1 MKNQTTPSTG
11 NSTGNTAH
19 DITTEPT
26 RTGITQSFRHF
37 YASNGITLDAERLST
52 CHIALAGIRMLTEVL
67 NKNQLDDQDGDGGI
81 ELNVRNRLVPLTHF
95 QFSVKI
101 RPTLTQALYA
111 PHHTKTHGKP
121 E

>member
-1 MKNQTTPSTG
+1 MTIASKPLPIAATSGTT
-11 NSTGNTAH
+11 AQ

-67 NKNQLDDQDGDGGI
+67 NKNQLDDQGGDGGI
-81 ELNVRNRLVPLTHF
+81 ELNVHSFEGLLCAMTCCTKVLEN
-95 QFSVKI
+95 
-101 RPTLTQALYA
+101 TLDTYFLRANGGQ
-111 PHHTKTHGKP
+111 
-121 E
+121 